1 MSNLPPLPP
10 RHMDP
15 EILTQT
21 TCPIEMLMDNYPDG
35 NPKSAAGAK
44 KPQLHTI
51 PPTAMLHLAVVM
63 GLGAQKYGAFNWRET
78 GVAAS
83 VYVSAAQR
91 HLLSWFD
98 GESIDPESGASH
110 LAHVMACMA
119 IVLDAME
126 NGTLKDDRPMPGRT
140 AEMVRQFAEAGRFA
154 A

>member
-1 MSNLPPLPP
+1 MDLPPLPP
-10 RHMDP
+10 RHEDP

-21 TCPIEMLMDNYPDG
+21 TCPIWMLKGDHPDG

-51 PPTAMLHLAVVM
+51 PPAAMLHLGSVM
-63 GLGAQKYGAFNWRET
+63 GLGARKYGAFNWRDT

-119 IVLDAME
+119 IILDAAE
-126 NGTLKDDRPMPGRT
+126 NGSLKDDRPKPGRT
-140 AEMVRQFAEAGRFA
+140 AEMVRRFAETGSY
-154 A
+154 